1 VAVPSDDYNK
11 VQGCDQCEFPTEGP
25 NPGKAPGEPSTRRL
39 NFYRN
44 VARLFFHMATAAR
57 TPTTH
62 PDPRADGALVTK
74 ATLRAAERLG
84 LSNKELAR
92 ILGLSEST
100 VSRMGARA
108 YALTPEQKPYEL
120 ALLFVRLYR
129 SLDSIVGGDQAVAKT
144 WLRADNT
151 ALGGTPLARIM
162 SVAGLAETIAYL
174 DARRAL
180 A

>member
-1 VAVPSDDYNK
+1 MTS
-11 VQGCDQCEFPTEGP
+11 
-25 NPGKAPGEPSTRRL
+25 
-39 NFYRN
+39 
-44 VARLFFHMATAAR
+44 AAY
-57 TPTTH
+57 TPASHT
-62 PDPRADGALVTK
+62 DPRSDGALVTK
-74 ATLRAAERLG
+74 AALRAADRLA

-100 VSRMGARA
+100 VSRMSAGN

-129 SLDSIVGGDQAVAKT
+129 SLDSIVGGDAAVAKA

-162 SVAGLAETIAYL
+162 SVAGLTETIAYL

>member
-1 VAVPSDDYNK
+1 MA
-11 VQGCDQCEFPTEGP
+11 
-25 NPGKAPGEPSTRRL
+25 STTQNL
-39 NFYRN
+39 
-44 VARLFFHMATAAR
+44 TAH
-57 TPTTH
+57 T
-62 PDPRADGALVTK
+62 DPRADGALVTK
-74 ATLRAAERLG
+74 AALRAAERLG

-100 VSRMGARA
+100 VSRMSAGN
-108 YALTPEQKPYEL
+108 YALAPEQKPYEL

-144 WLRADNT
+144 WLRAGNS
-151 ALGGTPLARIM
+151 ALGDAPLARIM
-162 SVAGLAETIAYL
+162 SIAGLTETIAYL

>member
-1 VAVPSDDYNK
+1 MA
-11 VQGCDQCEFPTEGP
+11 FPTQTSS
-25 NPGKAPGEPSTRRL
+25 A
-39 NFYRN
+39 
-44 VARLFFHMATAAR
+44 
-57 TPTTH
+57 H

-74 ATLRAAERLG
+74 ASLRAAERLD

-100 VSRMGARA
+100 VSRMSAGN
-108 YALTPEQKPYEL
+108 YALAPEQKPYEL

-129 SLDSIVGGDQAVAKT
+129 SLDSIVGGDAAVAKA
-144 WLRADNT
+144 WLRADNS
-151 ALGGTPLARIM
+151 ALGDAPLARIM
-162 SVAGLAETIAYL
+162 SIAGLTETIAYL

>member
-1 VAVPSDDYNK
+1 
-11 VQGCDQCEFPTEGP
+11 
-25 NPGKAPGEPSTRRL
+25 
-39 NFYRN
+39 
-44 VARLFFHMATAAR
+44 MAQ
-57 TPTTH
+57 TTNTLATQ

-74 ATLRAAERLG
+74 AALRAAERLA

-100 VSRMGARA
+100 VSRMSAGP
-108 YALTPEQKPYEL
+108 YALAPEQKPYEL

-129 SLDSIVGGDQAVAKT
+129 SLDSIVGGDAAVAKT

-162 SVAGLAETIAYL
+162 SVAGLTETIAYL

>member
-1 VAVPSDDYNK
+1 MASMTKPSVA
-11 VQGCDQCEFPTEGP
+11 
-25 NPGKAPGEPSTRRL
+25 
-39 NFYRN
+39 
-44 VARLFFHMATAAR
+44 
-57 TPTTH
+57 H

-74 ATLRAAERLG
+74 AALRAAERLG

-100 VSRMGARA
+100 VSRMAAGA
-108 YALTPEQKPYEL
+108 YALSPEQKPYEL

-129 SLDSIVGGDQAVAKT
+129 SLDSIVGGDQAVAKA
-144 WLRADNT
+144 WLRTGNS
-151 ALGGTPLARIM
+151 ALGDMPLARIM
-162 SVAGLAETIAYL
+162 SIAGLTETIAYL

>member
-1 VAVPSDDYNK
+1 MASTVQAVPPHYD
-11 VQGCDQCEFPTEGP
+11 
-25 NPGKAPGEPSTRRL
+25 L
-39 NFYRN
+39 
-44 VARLFFHMATAAR
+44 
-57 TPTTH
+57 
-62 PDPRADGALVTK
+62 RADGALVTK
-74 ATLRAAERLG
+74 AALRAAERLG

-100 VSRMGARA
+100 VSRMSAGN

-129 SLDSIVGGDQAVAKT
+129 SLDSIVGGDAAVAKA
-144 WLRADNT
+144 WLRAGNS
-151 ALGGTPLARIM
+151 ALGNAPLARIM
-162 SVAGLAETIAYL
+162 SISGLVETIAYL